1 MRCFRDI
8 CNLYENRLSFLIVL
22 ISFIFLINSCGIVVS
37 KLIPFDN
44 LPSPSGKYDVGTQV
58 FTWIDSTRMEWFTEN
73 ATDYRKIVVQAWYPA
88 INISG
93 VPTSYIDQWENRIGP
108 IAEQIDMPK
117 ILIRSIKDV
126 QSNSYLNAD
135 FKYRETPYPVVIF
148 SHGLGGMRMQNTIQM
163 ETLASEGY
171 IAIAIDHAY
180 DANITLFDDGS
191 IAEYRSGA
199 EGELTVEEFWNL
211 RIPQVN
217 TRSADVSYVL
227 DHIESLKKKKKSFWQ
242 LINLARIGIMG
253 HSFGGTT
260 AIVASSKDERLD
272 ACIILDGWLVPVESS
287 IIQLGMDIPFLF
299 IGREKWETSLNYLK
313 LDSLIAA
320 SASSAEKLILVGT
333 RHFDYSDTPQFTPLA
348 RKVGV
353 AGKMPANAIRDT
365 LNTRMLTFFK
375 RYLIDE
381 HVNN

>member
-1 MRCFRDI
+1 MRYFRDR
-8 CNLYENRLSFLIVL
+8 CNLYKNRLWFLIVM
-22 ISFIFLINSCGIVVS
+22 IFFNLLINSCGIVTS

-44 LPSPSGKYDVGTQV
+44 LPSPSGKHNVGTQY
-58 FTWIDSTRMEWFTEN
+58 FTWIDSTRMEWFTKDS
-73 ATDYRKIVVQAWYPA
+73 TDYRKIVVQAWYPA
-88 INISG
+88 KNTSG
-93 VPTSYIDQWENRIGP
+93 APTNYIDQWENRIGP
-108 IAEQIDMPK
+108 IAEQINMPK
-117 ILIRSIKDV
+117 LLIRSIKDV

-135 FKYRETPYPVVIF
+135 FKYRGTPYPVIIF

-199 EGELTVEEFWNL
+199 EGELTVEEFWSL

-227 DHIESLKKKKKSFWQ
+227 DHIELLKKKKQSFWQ
-242 LINLARIGIMG
+242 FINLSRIGIMG

-260 AIVASSKDERLD
+260 AIVASSKDKRLD
-272 ACIILDGWLVPVESS
+272 ACIILDGRLVPVESS
-287 IIQLGMDIPFLF
+287 IIQRGMDIPFLF
-299 IGREKWETSLNYLK
+299 IGREKWETPLNYLK
-313 LDSLIAA
+313 LDSLISA
-320 SASSAEKLILVGT
+320 STSSAEKLILIGT
-333 RHFDYSDTPQFTPLA
+333 KHFDYSDTPQFTPLA
-348 RKVGV
+348 RKIGV

-375 RYLIDE
+375 KYLIDE
-381 HVNN
+381 HINN